1 MLNEM
6 TKRLFSVAL
15 WVVSLWL
22 LPTAGAQSA
31 DEVKERYSIDPEFR
45 IVASKGETDKVRKVR
60 LLQDENQLLWK
71 FFQEKG
77 VNISSPD
84 KFRSGGRNF
93 FELSA
98 TPEQHAK
105 VDACLLKFTRG
116 RHYFDAFFPKPM
128 EEEVK
133 QGIVKRK
140 WRIPAEFLNVG
151 GDECAIDLSNEKQDV
166 RRNLICM
173 GAPFPKDS
181 SAHYNGPRRI
191 LTVTNTVENMRIVDS
206 AIKQYFF
213 ITIADGWKFGELTGK
228 KDKVQKHEFLS
239 AVSRIKASKKYNK
252 KATYF
257 MFCSLHGIADVDP
270 RHHNYM
276 VNFMKS
282 SLDKIDPEKV
292 AFFLV
297 VDRKKDLKFLKQH
310 GFDYP
315 VVMWKS
321 LIKSEIRYRFPDS
334 FLRLD
339 NTRVM
344 NAFGGLFMRNSS
356 CCDINSTLNGCLSEA
371 AKCE

>member
-1 MLNEM
+1 MLSEM

-31 DEVKERYSIDPEFR
+31 DEVKKLYSIDPEFWV
-45 IVASKGETDKVRKVR
+45 VASKGETDKETFSRYGN
-60 LLQDENQLLWK
+60 ENQLLWK
-71 FFQEKG
+71 FFQKKG

-84 KFRSGGRNF
+84 KFCSREMYF

-98 TPEQHAK
+98 TPEQHAT

-116 RHYFDAFFPKPM
+116 RHYFDAFFPKPR
-128 EEEVK
+128 EEAVK

-140 WRIPAEFLNVG
+140 WRIPAEFLG
-151 GDECAIDLSNEKQDV
+151 EGEDECAIDLSNENLDV

-173 GAPFPKDS
+173 GIPFPKDT

-206 AIKQYFF
+206 AIKHYFF
-213 ITIADGWKFGELTGK
+213 ITLADGWKFGELTGK

-239 AVSRIKASKKYNK
+239 AVSKIKASKKYNK

-257 MFCSLHGIADVDP
+257 MFCSLHGIADVDCG
-270 RHHNYM
+270 HHNYM
-276 VNFMKS
+276 VKVIKS
-282 SLDKIDPEKV
+282 TLDKIDPEKV
-292 AFFLV
+292 AVFLV
-297 VDRKKDLKFLKQH
+297 VDRKKDLKFLKQL
-310 GFDYP
+310 GFDHP

-321 LIKSEIRYRFPDS
+321 LIKSEIRYRFPDT

-339 NTRVM
+339 NTRAM
-344 NAFGGLFMRNSS
+344 NAFGGPIIRSGS
-356 CCDINSTLNGCLSEA
+356 CSYIHSTLNKWLSKA
-371 AKCE
+371 AECE